1 MRRLV
6 SLILILALLIVSTF
20 ATGCARTADG
30 RKAQA
35 QGTGLGVAT
44 GYAIGCV
51 FGRELGGGLGALVGG
66 GIGMAF
72 GSATAKRKAKYAQA
86 EQWLDQEILIAQQRK
101 AQAQAYNKIL
111 QSKIVGLEK
120 RLRLADKAAL
130 ASLTTETQHLIKE
143 INQFNSQQQRI
154 ASELNKVMVDEQ
166 ARSASNFNSFKKE
179 TDEFTGEAAERVR
192 LLNGLELMKAK
203 IGH

>member
-35 QGTGLGVAT
+35 QGTSLGVAT
-44 GYAIGCV
+44 GYAIGYV

-72 GSATAKRKAKYAQA
+72 GSAVAKRKTKYAQA

-101 AQAQAYNKIL
+101 AKAQEYNKIL
-111 QSKIVGLEK
+111 KTKIVGLEK

-130 ASLTTETQHLIKE
+130 ASLTTESHQLIKE

-154 ASELNKVMVDEQ
+154 AAELKKVMSDEQ

-179 TDEFTGEAAERVR
+179 NDEFTEEAAERLR
-192 LLNGLELMKAK
+192 LLDRLELMKTN
-203 IGH
+203 IVQ